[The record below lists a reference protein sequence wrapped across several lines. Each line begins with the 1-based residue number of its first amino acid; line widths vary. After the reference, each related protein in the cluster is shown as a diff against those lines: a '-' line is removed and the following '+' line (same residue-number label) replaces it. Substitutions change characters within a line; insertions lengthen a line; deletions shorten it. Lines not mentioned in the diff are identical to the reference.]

1 MLTGQILFCEDRAL
15 LSISGN
21 PAARNAVSE
30 GLEVVF
36 LEGKRNIEEALA
48 HSLKELVVRAP
59 FEKITI
65 KQIADGAGV
74 IRVTFYNHFQDKY
87 DLLAWIVRSEIL
99 DPVRILV
106 SNHMYRE
113 TLVLIFSNLMRDK
126 EFYMRAA
133 KIEGQNSFAD
143 IVNECAFRMVMD
155 LFRER
160 GTSTVHSSHQW
171 LTIENLAKYYANSM
185 SYIILEW
192 IRTGMSVPPEEMA
205 TIYEYIGTRSMWD
218 MLDEF

>member
-1 MLTGQILFCEDRAL
+1 M
-15 LSISGN
+15 
-21 PAARNAVSE
+21 
-30 GLEVVF
+30 
-36 LEGKRNIEEALA
+36 EGKRNIEEALA

-113 TLVLIFSNLMRDK
+113 TLAR
-126 EFYMRAA
+126 
-133 KIEGQNSFAD
+133 IEGQNSFAD